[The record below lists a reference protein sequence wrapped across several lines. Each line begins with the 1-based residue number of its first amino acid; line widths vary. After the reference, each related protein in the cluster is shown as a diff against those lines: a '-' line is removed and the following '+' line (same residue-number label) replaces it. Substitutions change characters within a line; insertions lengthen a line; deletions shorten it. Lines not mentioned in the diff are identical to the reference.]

1 MASRICRKCRWP
13 NPPGAVTCERCG
25 ALLDSSGFL
34 LIILAVLYGL
44 GKGLY
49 RLYRW
54 AAKRFG
60 WPIPGFILR
69 WEEKKEREAKEA
81 EEAAKLAAEQ
91 AQTQAADQAALI
103 AQGQANAARF
113 QADMKVPFPWEGEV
127 QSPPTITPLDELSDL
142 KGLTQAHLDAY
153 TATAKEFWVCFHQSL
168 GAPYSAFSAHRTQSL
183 RHFATALSSSMQIPL
198 AGLGQYP
205 ILKGEFP
212 IAMVGPHVLTNYRL
226 QMLIDQIRI
235 SIPLENLTRYTLSGG
250 PLDLHWTEGG
260 QAKSLSIT
268 GTVILA
274 SFVDS
279 ARGAKAWESL
289 DNNQRLLLLKSSFEF
304 KQLVPDLT
312 ITDAIDLDVRE
323 GLEDTPTDT

>member
-1 MASRICRKCRWP
+1 MASTMCRKCGWR
-13 NPPGAVTCERCG
+13 NPAGAVTCERCG

-34 LIILAVLYGL
+34 LIILAILYGMV
-44 GKGLY
+44 KGLY

-54 AAKRFG
+54 AADRFG
-60 WPIPGFILR
+60 WTVPGFILR
-69 WEEKKEREAKEA
+69 WEEKKEREAQEA
-81 EEAAKLAAEQ
+81 LEAAQLAAEQ

-103 AQGQANAARF
+103 ARGQANAERF

-142 KGLTQAHLDAY
+142 KGLTQSHLDAY

-168 GAPYSAFSAHRTQSL
+168 GAPYSAFAAHRTQSL

-226 QMLIDQIRI
+226 QMLIDQIRH

-260 QAKSLSIT
+260 EAKSLSIT

-289 DNNQRLLLLKSSFEF
+289 DNTQRLLLSKSTFELK
-304 KQLVPDLT
+304 QRVPDLT
-312 ITDAIDLDVRE
+312 VTDAINLDVRE
-323 GLEDTPTDT
+323 GLEDTPTDA